1 MPQNLVEH
9 AVITDPNPVGVLG
22 GSQLLVAVW
31 KWIPSKGFD
40 GPDDFY
46 DLTRGNFSKIFSG
59 GFTPGYREANHPVLA
74 RQRSLGD

>member
-1 MPQNLVEH
+1 MPENLVEH
-9 AVITDPNPVGVLG
+9 AVITDPNAVGVLG

-46 DLTRGNFSKIFSG
+46 DITRGIFRRS
-59 GFTPGYREANHPVLA
+59 FLVDL
-74 RQRSLGD
+74 RQVIVKQTIPL